1 VVVEEVAACS
11 ARLVV
16 NPASFH
22 ARRRE
27 VAGLLQKL
35 EEARA

>member
-1 VVVEEVAACS
+1 VIEEVAACS

-22 ARRRE
+22 ARRQA
-27 VAGLLQKL
+27 VTALVQKL
-35 EEARA
+35 EEARG